1 MTIPHNRLTYGIEEE
16 KAVLEVVKSG
26 RWAGGNYT
34 NQLEEKLGQ
43 YTKSNYVAAVSS
55 GISALRLALLGIGV
69 TTNDEVIIPAYS
81 CVALANAI
89 LSIGAIPVP
98 VDIEKNTYNIDIE
111 CIKKAITSKT
121 KVIIAVHTFGQP
133 SQIEE
138 IISLGYK
145 VIEDCA
151 HCLGIDYTGKHT
163 IKPNGNWADAAITS
177 FYATKL
183 IGAGEGGA
191 VLSSDFSV
199 IDLIKQYRD
208 YSDQMP
214 SAYRLN
220 DKMNDLEAA
229 LAFTQLQK
237 LDAFNQ
243 RRTAIAERYLSELKN
258 VIPISSLPT
267 NEIERVWYRFV
278 IKLPHAISLTKFKDY
293 MWEKY
298 NIKTDEPVF
307 SWHKNIDSSKLPN
320 TAKAFEQC
328 LSIPCYP
335 TLTEEEQSYI
345 IESIKQTVQY
355 FN

>member
-1 MTIPHNRLTYGIEEE
+1 MIIPHNRLTYGIEEE
-16 KAVLEVVKSG
+16 KAVLEVVRSG
-26 RWAGGNYT
+26 CWAGGNFT
-34 NQLEEKLGQ
+34 NQLEKQIGQ

-55 GISALRLALLGIGV
+55 GISALRLALLGIGI
-69 TTNDEVIIPAYS
+69 TPKDEVIVPAYS
-81 CVALANAI
+81 CVALANAV
-89 LSIGAIPVP
+89 LSVGATPVP
-98 VDIEKNTYNIDIE
+98 VDIQKNTYNIDIE
-111 CIKKAITSKT
+111 CIKKAITPKT
-121 KVIIAVHTFGQP
+121 KAIIAVHTFGQP

-151 HCLGIDYTGKHT
+151 HCLGINYKGKYT
-163 IKPNGNWADAAITS
+163 IKPIGSWANVAITS

-191 VLSSDFSV
+191 VLSSDSRV
-199 IDLIKQYRD
+199 IDLTKKYRD

-237 LDAFNQ
+237 LDFFNK
-243 RRTAIAERYLSELKN
+243 RRAEIAERYLAELDKI
-258 VIPISSLPT
+258 IPISNLPS

-278 IKLPHAISLTKFKDY
+278 IKLPNSISLTKFKDY
-293 MWEKY
+293 LWEKY
-298 NIKTDEPVF
+298 SIKTDEPVF
-307 SWHKNIDSSKLPN
+307 SWHSNMNTNLLPN
-320 TAKAFEQC
+320 TIKAFEKC
-328 LSIPCYP
+328 LSLPCYP
-335 TLTEEEQSYI
+335 TLTEEEQSHI
-345 IESIKQTVQY
+345 IKSIKQTIQY